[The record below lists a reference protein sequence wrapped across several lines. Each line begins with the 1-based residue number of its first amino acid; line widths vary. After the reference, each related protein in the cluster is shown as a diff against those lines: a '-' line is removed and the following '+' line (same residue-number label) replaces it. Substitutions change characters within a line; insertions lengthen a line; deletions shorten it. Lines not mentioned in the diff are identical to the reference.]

1 MNILDNFVGKYFR
14 NLNPLFGTVKIEKI
28 IDLHNDDKI
37 ETHMKSALKNVSRK
51 KEAYIIVVS
60 R

>member
-1 MNILDNFVGKYFR
+1 MNILDTFAGKYFR
-14 NLNPLFGTVKIEKI
+14 NLNSLFGTVKIEKV

-37 ETHMKSALKNVSRK
+37 ETHLKNALKNVSRK

>member
-1 MNILDNFVGKYFR
+1 MKILDSFVGKHLR
-14 NLNPLFGTVKIEKI
+14 KLNELFGTVKIEKI
-28 IDLHNDDKI
+28 IDLHNEDKI
-37 ETHMKSALKNVSRK
+37 ETHLKNALKNVSRK

>member
-1 MNILDNFVGKYFR
+1 MNKLDNFAGKYFR
-14 NLNPLFGTVKIEKI
+14 NLNTLFGAAKVEKI

-37 ETHMKSALKNVSRK
+37 ETHLKKALKSVSGK